1 MLFNKHKKEEEE
13 RLKELE
19 RQRLQKEEERK
30 QKLKQE
36 EEAAKRLE
44 AEKERAKPN
53 PYKFHEPDPKPK
65 ELLSVLGSMLK
76 KLFPETK
83 KAYLTVMSY
92 EDKSG
97 YLLICDIAPKFL
109 KIIKLY
115 LDGETKMVRNG
126 MPIDCILYSKSGSIT
141 DSMKPFYV
149 KAEFEHGS
157 SSKAISEKIKAE
169 LSSNA
174 ADGTTD
180 DAPIFDE
187 LPEFDFD
194 SVKSQPNGFDLKQ
207 IEEEKEELIN
217 EIEEMNVESDA
228 EIQKAEEESEIEAET
243 EEEIASEFESDET
256 ETTEAQ
262 IPYDEENENTEE
274 SDAQNEADPAKDNAE
289 TDSDKAV
296 EPDKNDK
303 DEKGE
308 KGEKGEDV
316 LPYGIL
322 RTFDMNYND
331 ENTKFMTM
339 QTESYYNGEK
349 QIYSGA
355 QMTQYPIYL
364 YKMTVRGTVGGKSY
378 TVSDGQNNVNL
389 SNLPGTLSNYQG
401 LGLSNVSG
409 LTNAVNIAF
418 ITDTVANAQTDAASL
433 DTRAYA
439 DISVNGY
446 TTATDE
452 KGNEIAS
459 SITYSVTPHLSVTD
473 ADGAEISSYEI
484 TDESLNGAELKVS
497 LHTVGIEPRQVIH
510 YKKDGKKEIF
520 YPEYS
525 EPAINGAKTFEYES
539 DGRGGGF
546 VTIRITD
553 FSDIKILSVAEPE
566 TDYAIRY
573 DGKTLAIDCKTG
585 GAYTIV
591 FASYDTSGKMT
602 IVKTLT
608 TEFNAGVNSD
618 VKIPEDVTL
627 KAGDKILLWENL
639 KTLRPLCKA
648 YTLNK

>member
-65 ELLSVLGSMLK
+65 ELLSVLASMLK

-149 KAEFEHGS
+149 KAELEHGS

-174 ADGTTD
+174 AEGKMD
-180 DAPIFDE
+180 DAPIFGE
-187 LPEFDFD
+187 MPEFDFD

-217 EIEEMNVESDA
+217 EIEEMNIESDA
-228 EIQKAEEESEIEAET
+228 EIQKDEEESEIEAET
-243 EEEIASEFESDET
+243 EEEIVSEFESDET
-256 ETTEAQ
+256 EATEAQ

-303 DEKGE
+303 GE
-308 KGEKGEDV
+308 KGEKNEDNSESRCIDKPTLFAAINRSGLSENETEKNECAVLFAEYMFYIPIQSDDDGQKAIMLSDV
-316 LPYGIL
+316 LLNVPEGKIIKVVPLINKESGIKAIPMF
-322 RTFDMNYND
+322 TEF
-331 ENTKFMTM
+331 ENARDFAAKSSSELICM
-339 QTESYYNGEK
+339 K
-349 QIYSGA
+349 
-355 QMTQYPIYL
+355 
-364 YKMTVRGTVGGKSY
+364 YKDYKA
-378 TVSDGQNNVNL
+378 N
-389 SNLPGTLSNYQG
+389 
-401 LGLSNVSG
+401 
-409 LTNAVNIAF
+409 
-418 ITDTVANAQTDAASL
+418 VAN
-433 DTRAYA
+433 
-439 DISVNGY
+439 
-446 TTATDE
+446 E
-452 KGNEIAS
+452 
-459 SITYSVTPHLSVTD
+459 
-473 ADGAEISSYEI
+473 
-484 TDESLNGAELKVS
+484 
-497 LHTVGIEPRQVIH
+497 
-510 YKKDGKKEIF
+510 
-520 YPEYS
+520 
-525 EPAINGAKTFEYES
+525 
-539 DGRGGGF
+539 
-546 VTIRITD
+546 
-553 FSDIKILSVAEPE
+553 KILIPSVEGVVINPTGE
-566 TDYAIRY
+566 NI
-573 DGKTLAIDCKTG
+573 TLPPDC
-585 GAYTIV
+585 
-591 FASYDTSGKMT
+591 
-602 IVKTLT
+602 
-608 TEFNAGVNSD
+608 
-618 VKIPEDVTL
+618 P
-627 KAGDKILLWENL
+627 LL
-639 KTLRPLCKA
+639 
-648 YTLNK
+648 